1 MEAFLSH
8 SRKDKDIANHVYRIC
23 TKAKIKPHIA
33 EFEDIEN
40 GDLSTEDI
48 RDMIDRSDLFFL
60 FLTENVINDKNP
72 KKTRYTQNWVNF
84 ELGCA
89 YAQKKEKMKSIFVC
103 EPFQQL
109 HFPLPYLD
117 YYFLFDPT
125 DNSHW
130 RYLENLIIQDATFD
144 REITQNRKPLD
155 WIAIKVISL
164 QQRFK
169 GHPILKPIDRYGHKI
184 FHRNRKCGA
193 EYYLLSEP
201 EKWLCPK
208 CRKPVNWMP
217 S

>member
-48 RDMIDRSDLFFL
+48 RDI
-60 FLTENVINDKNP
+60 
-72 KKTRYTQNWVNF
+72 WVNF